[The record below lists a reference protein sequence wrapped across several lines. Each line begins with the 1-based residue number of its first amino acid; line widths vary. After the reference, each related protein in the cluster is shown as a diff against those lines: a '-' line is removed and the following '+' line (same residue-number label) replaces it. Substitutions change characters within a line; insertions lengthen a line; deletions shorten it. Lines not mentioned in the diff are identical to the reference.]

1 VKSVDQKA
9 SLKALTSQTRPWGR
23 LVTTSV
29 AHMVEHLYY
38 VGIITVVLPLIAA
51 SLELGMAE
59 VGLLVSAWSLVAGIS
74 NIPSGLL
81 ADLTGRRSLFLGLC
95 LVLLGSSSMLIS
107 FAPDYWTLLVFMA
120 LGAIGGG
127 GFHPQS
133 LSILSAAYRDRRAL
147 ALGVHDSS
155 GNLGQVLAPLTIG
168 ILLTFM
174 DWRGTLQVWAVPGL
188 ATGLLYALFCKEV
201 NAESLSRA
209 SFSRLLLNHILTDRA
224 VIRIFFISSF
234 RTMGQTSLLV
244 FLPFYMYGD
253 LQFSKGS
260 VGAYMSILFLFA
272 GLAPSFSG
280 WLSDRV
286 GRVPMLTAGLV
297 ASAVSIAIL
306 PYLTPG
312 IPLAIGLGF
321 VGTTLWALRPVIFAT
336 AMEAAPPQVAGT
348 LVGFLFT
355 GNMGLSSVSPL
366 LAGLIADAFGLGI
379 ALTFIGIFPLL
390 ACLFVLGS
398 GARARA

>member
-1 VKSVDQKA
+1 MDQKGN
-9 SLKALTSQTRPWGR
+9 LKALTAQTRPWGR
-23 LVTTSV
+23 LITTSA

-59 VGLLVSAWSLVAGIS
+59 VGLLVSAWSLVAGFS

-81 ADLTGRRSLFLGLC
+81 ADFTGRRSLFLGLC

-107 FAPDYWTLLVFMA
+107 FAPDFWTLLVFMA

-133 LSILSAAYRDRRAL
+133 LTILSTAYPDKRAL

-201 NAESLSRA
+201 KAESLSRT
-209 SFSRLLLNHILTDRA
+209 SFSRMLLNHILTNRT
-224 VIRIFFISSF
+224 VIRIFFISVF

-244 FLPFYMYGD
+244 FLPFYMYQE
-253 LQFSKGS
+253 LQLSKGA
-260 VGAYMSILFLFA
+260 VGVYMSILFLFA
-272 GLAPSFSG
+272 GLVPAFSG
-280 WLSDRV
+280 WISDRV
-286 GRVPMLTAGLV
+286 GRVPMLTACLA

-306 PYLTPG
+306 PYLGPG
-312 IPLAIGLGF
+312 IPFAIGLGL
-321 VGTTLWALRPVIFAT
+321 VGATLWAVRPVIFAT

-390 ACLFVLGS
+390 ACLVVLGFLT
-398 GARARA
+398 RARA

>member
-1 VKSVDQKA
+1 VKSMDQKA
-9 SLKALTSQTRPWGR
+9 SLKALTAQTRTWGR

-38 VGIITVVLPLIAA
+38 VGIIVVLPLIAA
-51 SLELGMAE
+51 NLDLGLAE
-59 VGLLVSAWSLVAGIS
+59 VGFLVSAWSLVAGFT

-95 LVLLGSSSMLIS
+95 LVLLGSSSILIS
-107 FAPDYWTLLVFMA
+107 FAPDYWMLLGFMA

-133 LSILSAAYRDRRAL
+133 LTILSTAYRERRAL

-155 GNLGQVLAPLTIG
+155 GNLGQFLAPLTIG

-174 DWRGTLQVWAVPGL
+174 DWRGALQVWAVPGL

-201 NAESLSRA
+201 NAESFSRT
-209 SFSRLLLNHILTDRA
+209 SFSRLLLNHILTNRT
-224 VIRIFFISSF
+224 VIRIFFISVF

-244 FLPFYMYGD
+244 FLPFYMYQE
-253 LQFSKGS
+253 LQLSKGA

-272 GLAPSFSG
+272 GLVPAFSG

-286 GRVPMLTAGLV
+286 GRVPMLTAGLA

-306 PYLTPG
+306 PYLDPG
-312 IPLAIGLGF
+312 IPLAIGLG
-321 VGTTLWALRPVIFAT
+321 VIGVALWALRPVIFAA
-336 AMEAAPPQVAGT
+336 AMEAAPPQVTGT
-348 LVGFLFT
+348 LVGFLYT
-355 GNMGLSSVSPL
+355 GNMGLSAVSPI

-390 ACLFVLGS
+390 ACLVTLGS
-398 GARARA
+398 IARIRA